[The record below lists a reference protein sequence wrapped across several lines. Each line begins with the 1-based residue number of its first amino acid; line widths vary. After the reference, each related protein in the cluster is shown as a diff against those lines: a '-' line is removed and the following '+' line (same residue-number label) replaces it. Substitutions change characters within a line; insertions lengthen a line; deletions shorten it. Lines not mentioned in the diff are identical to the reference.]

1 MNNYI
6 TRKLKKTTKTYDYFK
21 NNIKI
26 NDKKILE
33 KIKKI
38 YIAPAYKDVKIY
50 LDKKVLATGI
60 DDAGRK
66 QYIYSEKSKIEREN
80 KKHKRLIKLSNNIF
94 NLKKKINDDLTQ
106 KEFNKNKL
114 IALVL
119 KIMDLCNF
127 RGGNKIYEKK
137 YGSYGL
143 TTLHKKHINIKN
155 NHILIDFIGKKGVN
169 NNCVL
174 KNKFTED
181 IIKKVYQLSNKKDPY
196 IFSIIY
202 KNENIKITL
211 NDINKYLEQFD
222 ITSKDLRT
230 WNANI
235 LFLKNLKNIVN
246 NINNSYYKFD
256 NEKKIKFRKK
266 MCKEAIKQTAL
277 SLHHTPTICK
287 NSYIFKHILEKIEN
301 DDIIINKLNDNTIFE
316 DLLKKIL

>member
-1 MNNYI
+1 MDNYI
-6 TRKLKKTTKTYDYFK
+6 TRKFKKTTKTYDYFK
-21 NNIKI
+21 NNVKI

-50 LDKKVLATGI
+50 LNQKVLATGI
-60 DDAGRK
+60 DNAGRK

-80 KKHKRLIKLSNNIF
+80 KKHKRLIKLSNNI
-94 NLKKKINDDLTQ
+94 LSLQKKINNDLSQ

-155 NHILIDFIGKKGVN
+155 NRVLIDFIGKKGVN

-174 KNKFTED
+174 KNKYIQD

-202 KNENIKITL
+202 KNENIKITIT
-211 NDINKYLEQFD
+211 DINKYLEKFN

-235 LFLKNLKNIVN
+235 LFLKNLKNIIN
-246 NINNSYYKFD
+246 NINNSYYKLD

-266 MCKEAIKQTAL
+266 MCKEAIQQTAF

-287 NSYIFKHILEKIEN
+287 NSYIFKHILDKIEN
-301 DDIIINKLNDNTIFE
+301 DDTLINKLNNNIIFE